1 MLKTLLKKQM
11 LELNRGFF
19 YNQKNGAARSK
30 ASCIVMI
37 VLFALLMVG
46 FLGGLFTYLAFS
58 ICGPLVEANVGW
70 LYFSIFGLLSLALGV
85 LGSVF
90 NTYSGLYLAKDN
102 ELLLSLPIPVRYLLM
117 VRLLGVYLMGLM
129 YSAVAILPAVVVYY
143 IVVPV
148 DIAGIVG
155 PVVLTLLLSLLVLFL
170 SCLLGW
176 VVAKLSTKLK
186 SKSFISALLALAF
199 IAAYYFVYFKASA
212 LLRELVQN
220 AAIYGDRIHAKAY
233 LLYLI
238 GRVGEGDWLSMLL
251 LTLIVAILL
260 GATLYVLAK
269 TFLQIA
275 TAQGGV
281 AKAVYKAAP
290 VRRKSVFSALLSKE
304 LRRFSSSANYM
315 LRPEHAAAVHCR
327 RCAADQRSNG
337 GGCSTGC
344 IRWQSGVHND
354 TAGWRRLHADRY
366 ERHGDPL
373 CLFGRQK
380 HLDRAVAPDRSLA
393 GAQGKAQ
400 RPAASHGDP
409 RVSLQHRSG
418 ADAAPGC
425 IDSSARHTFATSVRM
440 LFRLSRSIPRTA
452 KSEFELDKR
461 AAPDQI
467 KRQRSARSACGLD
480 LLDRS
485 HCSVLLCG
493 RTSWRCAVSRSMLCD
508 HAAGYA
514 AALWLAETT
523 RKHRLSDV
531 MSKN

>member
-102 ELLLSLPIPVRYLLM
+102 ELLLSLPIPVRYLLT

-155 PVVLTLLLSLLVLFL
+155 PVVLTR
-170 SCLLGW
+170 
-176 VVAKLSTKLK
+176 
-186 SKSFISALLALAF
+186 FISALLALAF

-233 LLYLI
+233 PLYLI

-275 TAQGGV
+275 TAQGGA

-315 LRPEHAAAVHCR
+315 LNCGLSTLLLFIATVALLIKGQTVAAVLL
-327 RCAADQRSNG
+327 DVFDGNLEFITILLVG
-337 GGCSTGC
+337 GVCMLTAMNDMATPSVSLEGKSIWIVQSLPLDPWQALKAKLSVQLLLTGIPVFLCS
-344 IRWQSGVHND
+344 I
-354 TAGWRRLHADRY
+354 
-366 ERHGDPL
+366 
-373 CLFGRQK
+373 
-380 HLDRAVAPDRSLA
+380 AVALTLRPDALTVLLVILL
-393 GAQGKAQ
+393 
-400 RPAASHGDP
+400 PLLY
-409 RVSLQHRSG
+409 V
-418 ADAAPGC
+418 C
-425 IDSSARHTFATSVRM
+425 F
-440 LFRLSRSIPRTA
+440 
-452 KSEFELDKR
+452 
-461 AAPDQI
+461 
-467 KRQRSARSACGLD
+467 SACLD
-480 LLDRS
+480 LFLGLQS
-485 HCSVLLCG
+485 PNLNWTSELHPIKSSVSVLLALLAGWIYSIVLIAVYYFVGARLGAAPYLGVCCAITLLVTLPLYG
-493 RTSWRCAVSRSMLCD
+493 WLKRRGSIVFRTL
-508 HAAGYA
+508 
-514 AALWLAETT
+514 
-523 RKHRLSDV
+523 
-531 MSKN
+531 

>member
-102 ELLLSLPIPVRYLLM
+102 ELLLSLPIPVRYLLT

-304 LRRFSSSANYM
+304 LRCFSSSANYM
-315 LRPEHAAAVHCR
+315 LNCGLSTLLLFIAAVALLIKGQTV
-327 RCAADQRSNG
+327 AAVLLDVFDGNLEFITILLVG
-337 GGCSTGC
+337 GVCMLTAMNDMATPSVSLEGKSIWIVQSLPIDTWQALKAKLSVQLLLTGIPVFLCS
-344 IRWQSGVHND
+344 I
-354 TAGWRRLHADRY
+354 
-366 ERHGDPL
+366 
-373 CLFGRQK
+373 
-380 HLDRAVAPDRSLA
+380 AVALTLRPDALTVLLVILL
-393 GAQGKAQ
+393 
-400 RPAASHGDP
+400 PLLY
-409 RVSLQHRSG
+409 V
-418 ADAAPGC
+418 C
-425 IDSSARHTFATSVRM
+425 F
-440 LFRLSRSIPRTA
+440 
-452 KSEFELDKR
+452 
-461 AAPDQI
+461 
-467 KRQRSARSACGLD
+467 SACLD
-480 LLDRS
+480 LFLGLQS
-485 HCSVLLCG
+485 PNLNWTSELHPIKSSVSVLLALLAGWIYSIVLIAVYYFVGARLGAAPYLGVCCAITLLVTLPLYG
-493 RTSWRCAVSRSMLCD
+493 WLKRRGSIVFRTL
-508 HAAGYA
+508 
-514 AALWLAETT
+514 
-523 RKHRLSDV
+523 
-531 MSKN
+531 